1 MITSPDI
8 FKARILIVDDQP
20 ANIVLLEEILRGA
33 GYISISSTRDPQEVC
48 ELHRNNRYSLILL
61 DFQLPGMD
69 GFQVIEGLKTLEIDC
84 HLPVLVITAL
94 LDQKR
99 RALKAGAKDF
109 LSRPFEPAELLM
121 RVHGLLEIRLLC
133 LETLLQKEQAEERFI
148 EAQKMEI
155 IGQLADGVAHDFNNI
170 LAVIMGYNDLIM
182 AELAPD
188 MRLRKYAEEVQRAS
202 ERAAALTRQ
211 LLSFGQTQT
220 VQAVTLDLSG
230 VVKDLGKMLLRLI
243 DESIEIT
250 IVRGQQTGRVKADSA
265 HVAQLLLKLVI
276 NARDAMPNGGKI
288 SIATNDVT
296 LDKDCAK
303 TNPAAVAGDYVMLSV
318 SDTGTGTTDDVKAL
332 LLEAVLTTKA
342 RGRSTGTGLAT
353 CQSIVQQSGGHIG
366 VCSEAGK
373 GTTVNI
379 YFPRVKQPLSAA
391 ARPGRAELWPRGTE
405 TVLVVEDE
413 PCVRD
418 LAQLVLSGQGYE
430 VLTASNGQD
439 ALHVVRAH
447 KGEPI
452 RLVFTDVVMPLM
464 GGKVMAEWLKTTHPD
479 LKILFTS
486 GYTEK
491 AIGHP
496 GFLGA
501 GAEFLP
507 KPYTPAALSSRV
519 REILDQSN
527 EPNWAPRKTYFLTQ
541 ESRICSV

>member
-230 VVKDLGKMLLRLI
+230 VVKDLGKMLLRLCR
-243 DESIEIT
+243 E
-250 IVRGQQTGRVKADSA
+250 R
-265 HVAQLLLKLVI
+265 
-276 NARDAMPNGGKI
+276 
-288 SIATNDVT
+288 
-296 LDKDCAK
+296 
-303 TNPAAVAGDYVMLSV
+303 
-318 SDTGTGTTDDVKAL
+318 
-332 LLEAVLTTKA
+332 
-342 RGRSTGTGLAT
+342 
-353 CQSIVQQSGGHIG
+353 
-366 VCSEAGK
+366 GK
-373 GTTVNI
+373 GAI
-379 YFPRVKQPLSAA
+379 LHECRKGRPGEACRSGLEQLA
-391 ARPGRAELWPRGTE
+391 ARPRHGGATWTDAGRNVGKC
-405 TVLVVEDE
+405 VV
-413 PCVRD
+413 V
-418 LAQLVLSGQGYE
+418 
-430 VLTASNGQD
+430 
-439 ALHVVRAH
+439 
-447 KGEPI
+447 
-452 RLVFTDVVMPLM
+452 
-464 GGKVMAEWLKTTHPD
+464 
-479 LKILFTS
+479 
-486 GYTEK
+486 
-491 AIGHP
+491 
-496 GFLGA
+496 
-501 GAEFLP
+501 
-507 KPYTPAALSSRV
+507 
-519 REILDQSN
+519 
-527 EPNWAPRKTYFLTQ
+527 
-541 ESRICSV
+541 